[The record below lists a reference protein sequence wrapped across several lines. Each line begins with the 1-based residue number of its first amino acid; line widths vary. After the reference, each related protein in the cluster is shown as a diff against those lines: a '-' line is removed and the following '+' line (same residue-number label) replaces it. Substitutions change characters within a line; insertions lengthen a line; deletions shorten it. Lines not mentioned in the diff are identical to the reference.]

1 MCYKWETKRSFILIN
16 LLSIWWIMDDNM
28 DEVND
33 ELKAIDI
40 KDRICYY
47 FEDRIK
53 FEDFDLDNI
62 LIDEKS

>member
-33 ELKAIDI
+33 ELKEIDI